1 MILPGASRERGRKW
15 AREGREE
22 NGWESESLPPQT
34 KIYDYIVDAY
44 VVVVVVVGGSTQLVD
59 ELYDAV
65 QQNVDDGRL

>member
-1 MILPGASRERGRKW
+1 MMIYDKRTVGRVSR
-15 AREGREE
+15 
-22 NGWESESLPPQT
+22 SLPRT

-44 VVVVVVVGGSTQLVD
+44 VVVVVVVGGSTQLVN